1 MPFLPTAAQALR
13 ERFIGLDL
21 AKRETQ
27 LSVLNTA
34 GEEIAV
40 KRFLTRREQFQQL
53 ADELNANDTVALE
66 VTTNAFAVVRLLERS
81 GARIILSNPIKTRVI
96 AEAKIKTDKIDAR
109 VLAELARVNYLPSV
123 WLPDSDTE
131 ALRHFC
137 SDRRSLVD
145 RRTELK
151 NTVHSV
157 LHRNLIPVS
166 HSDLF
171 GTGGQKWLESVL
183 ADQDDEAATNIPL
196 DPIDRLR
203 VRALLLELERLE
215 QSLKELEGCIAA
227 FIAARPA
234 LRAQLDHLLSIPGVS
249 LVVGAGLLAAIGNVQ
264 RFHSPKRLA
273 AYFGLVPA
281 TYQSGDPRRKHGPIT
296 KRGRA
301 QARWLA
307 VEAAEHLRKAPGPMR
322 ALYTRIYRKRG
333 HNVAVTAV
341 ARKLTELVWY
351 LLIRESDYLYQ
362 LPRLADEKR
371 ARVRFLARRRVGL
384 RTPSAARKLSGR
396 TALYGSGIAGRSFKT
411 KIVRHAAKQAEDLYA
426 AIVGNTHQPK
436 AAKSIE
442 TESPNFDPTR
452 PRTVDWE
459 LLLRQAATDL
469 LEDHSNSSHRK
480 EKRNH

>member
-1 MPFLPTAAQALR
+1 MPFLPAAAQALR
-13 ERFIGLDL
+13 KRFLGLDL

-27 LSVLNTA
+27 LSVLNVA

-53 ADELNANDTVALE
+53 ASELNPDDTVALE
-66 VTTNAFAVVRLLERS
+66 VTTNAFAVMRLLERS
-81 GARIILSNPIKTRVI
+81 GARLILSNPIKTRVI

-109 VLAELARVNYLPSV
+109 VLAELARVDYLPTV
-123 WLPDSDTE
+123 WLPDADTE

-145 RRTELK
+145 RRTEIK

-157 LHRNLIPVS
+157 LHRNLIPVT

-171 GTGGQKWLESVL
+171 GAGGQKWLDAL
-183 ADQDDEAATNIPL
+183 LKDQADETASLEMPL
-196 DPIDRLR
+196 DAIDRLR
-203 VRALLLELERLE
+203 LRALLWELERLE
-215 QSLKELEGCIAA
+215 QSLKEIEGCIAA
-227 FIAARPA
+227 FIASRPN

-307 VEAAEHLRKAPGPMR
+307 VEAAEHLRKAPGPLR
-322 ALYTRIYRKRG
+322 ALYTRIHRKRG

-351 LLIRESDYLYQ
+351 LLIRDSDYLYQ

-384 RTPSAARKLSGR
+384 RTPSAARQIKGH

-426 AIVGNTHQPK
+426 AIVGN
-436 AAKSIE
+436 AAAENNS
-442 TESPNFDPTR
+442 TANFDPTR
-452 PRTVDWE
+452 PRAVDWE
-459 LLLRQAATDL
+459 LLLRQAAVDL
-469 LEDHSNSSHRK
+469 LENQASRK
-480 EKRNH
+480 EKLTDKSS